1 MTKQKIETLLNSIR
15 CDLFHLQEKIEPENG
30 YEYITPA
37 HDAFEIIERH
47 TKNAVGFID
56 QFTPSKERAKKY
68 KRVIIELINLDKQ
81 KLLNEQVASH
91 YEEN

>member
-15 CDLFHLQEKIEPENG
+15 CDLFHLQEKMKLPRG
-30 YEYITPA
+30 EYFSPA
-37 HDAFEIIERH
+37 HDAYSIIETH

-56 QFTPSKERAKKY
+56 QFTPSKERPKKY
-68 KRVIIELINLDKQ
+68 KHVIIELINLDRQ